1 MEPSSEVGSY
11 TSTKNGRRVKKEMT
25 NSTPPTSASGEWH
38 YTPHIKDTREADGNT
53 FMEVYTEDPP
63 DEWKGTF
70 DGKSKDVYSG
80 VILSTGAWN
89 AGGVA
94 LFDGAVGN
102 RKGTLVIWF
111 LGKRPDAEADWS
123 GKWVILRGT
132 GELANLR
139 GEGTWWGKGAPAVGE
154 RGYVDYSG
162 KIHFDPS

>member
-1 MEPSSEVGSY
+1 VGSY
-11 TSTKNGRRVKKEMT
+11 RSTKNERRVKKEMT
-25 NSTPPTSASGEWH
+25 NSTPPTSASGKWC
-38 YTPHIKDTREADGNT
+38 YTPHIKDMREADGNT
-53 FMEVYTEDPP
+53 FMEAYTETPP
-63 DEWKGTF
+63 DEWTGTF
-70 DGKSKDVYSG
+70 DGKSKDVYSA

-111 LGKRPDAEADWS
+111 SGKRPDAKADWS
-123 GKWVILRGT
+123 GKWVILRGI

-139 GEGTWWGKGAPAVGE
+139 GEGTWWGPGAPDVGK
-154 RGYVDYSG
+154 RGCVDYSG